1 MANPLTAYKA
11 WVVDNGAVVKKFED
25 TARMLTMFLPVNF
38 YKQPRMSTPR
48 SRGHATHVSL
58 SASLSLVVLAES
70 ITDLEHSRVTFP
82 SHM

>member
-38 YKQPRMSTPR
+38 HKQTPSTAGYVLYEQTIAF
-48 SRGHATHVSL
+48 GHSTT
-58 SASLSLVVLAES
+58 
-70 ITDLEHSRVTFP
+70 ITAPARRCH
-82 SHM
+82 

>member
-38 YKQPRMSTPR
+38 HKYTRMSTPR
-48 SRGHATHVSL
+48 MQSATQPTYH
-58 SASLSLVVLAES
+58 SARRC
-70 ITDLEHSRVTFP
+70 H
-82 SHM
+82 